1 MGRHLGPTEYTTSP
15 PSFLLFHVSPLYQGG
30 VVLKDFL
37 NFILLFSGRH
47 EEALQDFFCCLMLE
61 QGLARPVKQEL
72 AKELLQLLR
81 SSARKTIE
89 TKDLDTDSLASQNS
103 LSDNSNSSSS
113 ASLNEVIDILKPSD
127 LPEQLIDMANY
138 LENLAEDSTSSA
150 LEDKNLKSWL
160 TVQDQ
165 VFDKPFR

>member
-1 MGRHLGPTEYTTSP
+1 
-15 PSFLLFHVSPLYQGG
+15 
-30 VVLKDFL
+30 
-37 NFILLFSGRH
+37 
-47 EEALQDFFCCLMLE
+47 MLE

>member
-1 MGRHLGPTEYTTSP
+1 
-15 PSFLLFHVSPLYQGG
+15 
-30 VVLKDFL
+30 
-37 NFILLFSGRH
+37 
-47 EEALQDFFCCLMLE
+47 MLE

-72 AKELLQLLR
+72 AKELLQLLLN
-81 SSARKTIE
+81 SAHSKTIE
-89 TKDLDTDSLASQNS
+89 TKDLDINSLASQNS
-103 LSDNSNSSSS
+103 LSDNSSNSSSS

-150 LEDKNLKSWL
+150 LDDKKNLKSWL

>member
-1 MGRHLGPTEYTTSP
+1 MISNKLQIQDHA
-15 PSFLLFHVSPLYQGG
+15 
-30 VVLKDFL
+30 
-37 NFILLFSGRH
+37 NCFSANKKIISVFAGRH

-81 SSARKTIE
+81 SSACKTTSE
-89 TKDLDTDSLASQNS
+89 NPVTKDSDTNSLASANS

-113 ASLNEVIDILKPSD
+113 ASLNELELLKPSD

-138 LENLAEDSTSSA
+138 LENLVEDSTSSA
-150 LEDKNLKSWL
+150 LENKNLKSWL